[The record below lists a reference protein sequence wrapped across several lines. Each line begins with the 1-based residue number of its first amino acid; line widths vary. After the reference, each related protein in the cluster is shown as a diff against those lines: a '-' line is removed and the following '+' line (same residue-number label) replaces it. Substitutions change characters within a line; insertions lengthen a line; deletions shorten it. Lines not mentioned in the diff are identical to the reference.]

1 MRTTAW
7 IAVLLAALAATPSS
21 GIDRVWSGTYGGA
34 AADGFRAAVP
44 TLDGGV
50 IAVGYT
56 YSYGAG
62 DVDVFAVKTDAR
74 GETVWTRTF
83 GGPAP
88 DYAYGVCRTSDGTC
102 VLAGYTMSAGAGAE
116 DVYLIAMD
124 ADGDTLWTRTYGGPG
139 LDEAR
144 SICLTRDGYLVV
156 AGQTESFGAG
166 LSDVYLLKVNAE
178 GDTLWTRTFGG
189 AGSDWAVGVCE
200 TTDGCYGISGTT
212 GSFTQTRDA
221 YLVKVTSAGELVWQ
235 NRYGSA
241 APYREE
247 FGTGVCAVAGGGMA
261 ATGWR
266 TDQDQMDP
274 GQLNLLIVGSGGT
287 AADYRRF
294 LDPYIEYGTSICTT
308 PAGDYLI
315 CGSAK
320 NTTTHRND
328 LFLLKKP
335 QTGTWAWAEI
345 MGGSGSDW
353 GCSVVGAEPDYY
365 IIAGYTGSS
374 GNGGYDGWLLKLSES
389 PASAPD
395 LVESTGLLLDGP
407 HPNPSGP
414 VTALKFTLPARLA
427 AELSVYDAGG
437 RRVAV
442 LAEGVFAAG
451 GHVVTWP
458 GTDDRGGLL
467 SPGVY
472 WARLTAGEDVTAR
485 RIVLVR

>member
-7 IAVLLAALAATPSS
+7 IVLLLAASAATPSS
-21 GIDRVWSGTYGGA
+21 AIDRVWSHTYGGT
-34 AADGFRAAVP
+34 AADGFRAAVA
-44 TLDGGV
+44 TRDGGV

-56 YSYGAG
+56 YSFGAG
-62 DVDVFAVKTDAR
+62 DVDLFAVKTDAL
-74 GETVWTRTF
+74 GETLWSRTF

-88 DYAYGVCRTSDGTC
+88 DYGYGVCEMSDGTC
-102 VLAGYTMSAGAGAE
+102 VLAGYTMSSGAGAE
-116 DVYLIAMD
+116 DVYLVAVD

-144 SICLTRDGYLVV
+144 SICFTSDGYLVV
-156 AGQTESFGAG
+156 AGQSESFGAG
-166 LSDVYLLKVNAE
+166 LADVYILKVNAD
-178 GDTLWTRTFGG
+178 GDTLWTRTYGG
-189 AGSDWAVGVCE
+189 AGSDWAAGVCE
-200 TTDGCYGISGTT
+200 TADGCYGASGTT
-212 GSFTQTRDA
+212 GSFNTTRDA
-221 YLVKVTSAGELVWQ
+221 YLVKVTPAGELVWH
-235 NRYGSA
+235 NRYGSSS
-241 APYREE
+241 PYREE
-247 FGTGVCAVAGGGMA
+247 FGVGVCALANGGMA

-274 GQLNLLIVGSGGT
+274 GQLNLLIVGSGGGIT
-287 AADYRRF
+287 DYRRF

-308 PAGDYLI
+308 PAGDFII

-345 MGGSGSDW
+345 MGGTGSDW
-353 GCSVVGAEPDYY
+353 GCSVVGAEPEYY
-365 IIAGYTGSS
+365 IIAGYTESPG
-374 GNGGYDGWLLKLSES
+374 GGYDGWLLKMSES
-389 PASAPD
+389 MATAPD
-395 LVESTGLLLDGP
+395 PFKPTQLVLDVP

-427 AELSVYDAGG
+427 TELAVYDAGG
-437 RRVAV
+437 RRVTV
-442 LAEGVFAAG
+442 LAAGVLEAG
-451 GHVVTWP
+451 EHVVAWP
-458 GTDDRGGLL
+458 GTDDRGGPL

-472 WARLTAGEDVTAR
+472 WARLTAGEGVAAR